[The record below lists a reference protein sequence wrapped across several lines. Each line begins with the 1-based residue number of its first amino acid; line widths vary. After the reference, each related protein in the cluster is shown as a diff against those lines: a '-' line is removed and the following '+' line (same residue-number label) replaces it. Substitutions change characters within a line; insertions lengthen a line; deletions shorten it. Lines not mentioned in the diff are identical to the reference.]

1 MNIKWYWRM
10 AVHQDVKWH
19 DMPPLNIFDMK
30 DLKTFDR
37 YYAANHI
44 LIEVLQEGTIEAC
57 LTIAGH
63 YQFCCGLREIGAIEI
78 NGDPATIA
86 QYLHDN
92 LCDGIY
98 AGIGALTYT
107 EVKDKYDSLVYGE
120 EVSEFLKAWPNGEA
134 GPWWYNPNSGNT
146 VRIWTLPINQDN
158 IPTPEDIEDDE
169 EW

>member
-1 MNIKWYWRM
+1 MNIKWYWRL
-10 AVHQDVKWH
+10 AVHQDAEYH
-19 DMPPLNIFDMK
+19 DIPPYSIFAMRDIK
-30 DLKTFDR
+30 ALDS
-37 YYAANHI
+37 YYATNHI
-44 LIEVLQEGTIEAC
+44 PIEVLQEDTLEAR
-57 LTIAGH
+57 LTIAGN

-92 LCDGIY
+92 LGVGIY
-98 AGIGALTYT
+98 VCIGALTYT

-146 VRIWTLPINQDN
+146 VRIWTLPINQEA
-158 IPTPEDIEDDE
+158 IPTAEDIEEDE